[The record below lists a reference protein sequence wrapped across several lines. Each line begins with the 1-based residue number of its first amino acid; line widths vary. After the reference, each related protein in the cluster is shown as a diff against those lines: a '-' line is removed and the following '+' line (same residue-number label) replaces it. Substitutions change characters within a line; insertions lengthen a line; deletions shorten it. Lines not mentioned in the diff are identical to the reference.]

1 MRMYRFHTIS
11 SFHRIGLW
19 LTVFLVLASPAW
31 SDDAVSEISAG
42 DTAWLLTATS
52 LVLMMTAPGL
62 ALFYGGLVSQRNVL
76 ATLMFSFFCMCLIGV
91 QWVLWGYSLAFGDD
105 IGGIIGNLKHFAFM
119 GVGPEASG
127 SIPALVFAMF
137 QGAFAIITV
146 ALISGCFVERISFP
160 AFVLFSVLWSTLVYD
175 PLAHWVW
182 SSDGWLFQLGTLD
195 FAGGTV
201 VHISS
206 GVSALVACLII
217 GRRLGYPRMVVPPH
231 SLPLT
236 VVGAALL
243 WIGWFGFNAGSSL
256 AANGIAAVAFATT
269 NTAAAV
275 AGLTWAFLEWILR
288 GKPTMLGAATG
299 VVAGLVGIT
308 PGAGFVS
315 VPSSLAIGFTTAVF
329 CYIGV
334 NVLKN
339 KFGYDDSLDVFGVHG
354 IGGTWGALATGIFCS
369 AAVNSAAADG
379 LIYGNPAQLGKQL
392 IGVLAGYAL
401 AVVGTF
407 VILNVVKLITP
418 LRVTPDEEVSGLDLA
433 LHGEVAYNFLAPG
446 MSQIARTEE
455 N

>member
-1 MRMYRFHTIS
+1 MLRLIDSPPSHG
-11 SFHRIGLW
+11 IGLW
-19 LTVFLVLASPAW
+19 LLVFLALATPAW
-31 SDDAVSEISAG
+31 SETAAPQINAG
-42 DTAWLLTATS
+42 DTAWMLTATA

-62 ALFYGGLVSQRNVL
+62 ALFYGGLVNQRNVL
-76 ATLMFSFFCMCLIGV
+76 ATLMFSFFCMCLISV

-105 IGGIIGNLKHFAFM
+105 IGGIIGNLKHFAFL
-119 GVGPEASG
+119 GVGPEANG
-127 SIPALVFAMF
+127 TIPALVFAMF

-160 AFVLFSVLWSTLVYD
+160 AFFLFTLLWSTLVYD

-182 SSDGWLFQLGTLD
+182 ASGGWLFRLGTLD

-206 GVSALVACLII
+206 GVSALVACLVI

-236 VVGAALL
+236 VIGAALL
-243 WIGWFGFNAGSSL
+243 WFGWFGFNAGSSL

-269 NTAAAV
+269 NTAAAS
-275 AGLTWAFLEWILR
+275 AGLTWAMLEWILR
-288 GKPTMLGAATG
+288 GKPTILGAATG

-308 PGAGFVS
+308 PGAGYVS
-315 VPSSLAIGFTTAVF
+315 VPSSLAIGFTTASF

-334 NVLKN
+334 NVLKE

-354 IGGTWGALATGIFCS
+354 VGGTWGALATGIFCS
-369 AAVNSAAADG
+369 SAVNPAAADG
-379 LIYGNPAQLGKQL
+379 LLFGHPAQLGKQL

-401 AVVGTF
+401 AAVGTF
-407 VILNVVKLITP
+407 VILHVIKAITP

-455 N
+455 K